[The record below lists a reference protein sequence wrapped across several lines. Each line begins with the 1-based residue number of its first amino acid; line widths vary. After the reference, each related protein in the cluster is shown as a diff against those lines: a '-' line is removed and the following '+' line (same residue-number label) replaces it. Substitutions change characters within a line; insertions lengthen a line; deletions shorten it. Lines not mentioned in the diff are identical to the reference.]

1 MRQARSL
8 VKFVLVAASAASALI
23 AGSAVAA
30 GPDMSPLTGAVD
42 ASTIVVAIGAVA
54 AIKILPGVA
63 RWGYGQVMKLF
74 K

>member
-1 MRQARSL
+1 MKPFFTGKAVKAL
-8 VKFVLVAASAASALI
+8 VITAVAAVSGSAA
-23 AGSAVAA
+23 AA

-63 RWGYGQVMKLF
+63 RWGYAQVMKLF
-74 K
+74 R

>member
-1 MRQARSL
+1 MFQARSL
-8 VKFVLVAASAASALI
+8 VKFVTVSAAAGFALI
-23 AGSAVAA
+23 AGTASAA
-30 GPDMSPLTGAVD
+30 GPDMSPLTSAVD

-63 RWGYGQVMKLF
+63 RWGYQQVMNLF

>member
-1 MRQARSL
+1 MKPYLLGKAVQLAFL
-8 VKFVLVAASAASALI
+8 AAAGFLSGSAL
-23 AGSAVAA
+23 AA

-63 RWGYGQVMKLF
+63 RWGYNQVMKLF
-74 K
+74 R

>member
-1 MRQARSL
+1 MKPYVIGQ
-8 VKFVLVAASAASALI
+8 VVLVALATLLSGAAA
-23 AGSAVAA
+23 AA

-74 K
+74 R

>member
-1 MRQARSL
+1 MKPYLLGKAVQLA
-8 VKFVLVAASAASALI
+8 FVATAGFLSGSAL
-23 AGSAVAA
+23 AA

-63 RWGYGQVMKLF
+63 RWGYNQVMKLF
-74 K
+74 R

>member
-1 MRQARSL
+1 MKKHLAGKAASVAAVL
-8 VKFVLVAASAASALI
+8 LVAFVSGSAA
-23 AGSAVAA
+23 AA

-74 K
+74 R